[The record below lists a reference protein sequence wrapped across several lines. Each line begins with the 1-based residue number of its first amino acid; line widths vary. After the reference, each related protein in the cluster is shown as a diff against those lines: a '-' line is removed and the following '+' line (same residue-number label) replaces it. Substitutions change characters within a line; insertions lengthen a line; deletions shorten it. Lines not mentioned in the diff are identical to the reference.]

1 MNFELTLNENG
12 NLQFIFDKWDI
23 LVNLLGIGFS
33 IALVVVVIVSA
44 IKLGWNFWPYVFVA
58 GALAFLFT

>member
-1 MNFELTLNENG
+1 MEILITENG
-12 NLQFIFDKWDI
+12 ELQFLVDKWDI

-44 IKLGWNFWPYVFVA
+44 IKIGWQLWPYVFVVA
-58 GALAFLFT
+58 ALAFLFS

>member
-1 MNFELTLNENG
+1 MEILINENG
-12 NLQFIFDKWDI
+12 ELQFLVDKWDI

-44 IKLGWNFWPYVFVA
+44 IKLGWKFWPYIFVA
-58 GALAFLFT
+58 GALAFLFS